1 MGAWSVPEVGQ
12 WLESLHFPPATVEAF
27 RENAVAG
34 GDLLQLTD
42 ADLESHLG
50 LTPLLVSWR
59 MLSSRAAAGL
69 GARRLRGMAVSG
81 GLQGVFWGLWACRSM
96 TASLVHMCVCKY

>member
-1 MGAWSVPEVGQ
+1 MPEPEGNVGAWSVPEVGQ

-50 LTPLLVSWR
+50 LTPLLVS
-59 MLSSRAAAGL
+59 
-69 GARRLRGMAVSG
+69 
-81 GLQGVFWGLWACRSM
+81 
-96 TASLVHMCVCKY
+96 

>member
-1 MGAWSVPEVGQ
+1 MPEVGQ

-59 MLSSRAAAGL
+59 MPRSRAAARL
-69 GARRLRGMAVSG
+69 GACWLRGMAVSG
-81 GLQGVFWGLWACRSM
+81 GLHHL
-96 TASLVHMCVCKY
+96 L